1 MKRVKPVS
9 AEFMQLLRRT
19 DTCTVSNAHLVWQRA
34 VLALGTWPVMYRIV
48 RPCVLLASGVVD
60 DNLKGEVLRHRGY
73 DVLPESRA
81 NRPLMEAETQRG
93 KS

>member
-1 MKRVKPVS
+1 
-9 AEFMQLLRRT
+9 
-19 DTCTVSNAHLVWQRA
+19 
-34 VLALGTWPVMYRIV
+34 
-48 RPCVLLASGVVD
+48 VD